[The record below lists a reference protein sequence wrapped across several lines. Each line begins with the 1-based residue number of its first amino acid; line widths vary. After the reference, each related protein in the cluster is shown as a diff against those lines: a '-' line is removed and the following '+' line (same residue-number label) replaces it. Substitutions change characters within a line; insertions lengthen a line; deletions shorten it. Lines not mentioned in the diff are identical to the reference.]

1 MFLNYR
7 TLRSANLKE
16 MEKRWT
22 PIPAEEDKITELQ
35 ELLNIH
41 SIPARLL
48 LRQGIESKTEAE
60 RFFNPSLDHLYDPF
74 RMLGMTGAVERIHEA
89 IEKDERILI
98 YGDYDVDGVTSVTL
112 LFSFLSHFTSNID
125 YYIPDRY
132 KEGYGVSK
140 QGIDYA
146 AQNGI
151 TLIISVDCGIKAVE
165 RVREARQRNI
175 DFIICDHHL
184 PGAKLPE
191 AQAILDPKQPDCEY
205 PYKDL
210 SGCGI
215 AFKLAQAYGTANG
228 WLLSELKPFLDLVV
242 VSIASD
248 IVPITGENRVLAYFG
263 LKKLNDQ
270 PRPGFVALLKLLD
283 NRAHLKIED
292 IVFGIGPM
300 LNAAGRIADARQAVR
315 LLLSEDSSVT
325 QDYARLLQQKNELR
339 KTYDQMIVAEAT
351 AIIARQPD
359 SKNSKSIVLFH
370 PQWHKGVI
378 GIAASRIVERFYKP
392 TIILTKSNGKAVG
405 SARSIQGFDIYEA
418 IKSCKHLLD
427 SFGGH
432 QYAAGLTLDID
443 KVDAFRDAFEAAV
456 QTRITSL
463 PAIPEI
469 NYFAQLPL
477 SEITP
482 DFLQQLKAF
491 APFGPGNRNPVFVSF
506 GVEDTGYAQVLK
518 TQHLRLQLRQNGSAG
533 IRAMAFKQAEH
544 FPGVKEQAF
553 HICYTIQENH
563 WNGRT
568 NLQLNIKDI
577 KFGTLG

>member
-1 MFLNYR
+1 
-7 TLRSANLKE
+7 
-16 MEKRWT
+16 MEKCWK
-22 PIPAEEDKITELQ
+22 PIPANEDKITELQ
-35 ELLNIH
+35 ELLNIQ

-60 RFFNPSLDHLYDPF
+60 RFLNPSLDHLYDPF
-74 RMLGMTGAVERIHEA
+74 RMLGMTKAVERIHEA

-165 RVREARQRNI
+165 RVREARQRDI

-270 PRPGFVALLKLLD
+270 PRLGFVALLKLLD

-359 SKNSKSIVLFH
+359 SKNNKSIVLFH

-432 QYAAGLTLDID
+432 QYAAGLTMDID

-456 QTRITSL
+456 QPRITSL

-482 DFLQQLKAF
+482 NFWQQLKAF

-518 TQHLRLQLRQNGSAG
+518 TQHLRLQLRQNGSTG

>member
-60 RFFNPSLDHLYDPF
+60 RFLNPSLDHLYDPF
-74 RMLGMTGAVERIHEA
+74 RMLGMTEAVERIHEA

-112 LFSFLSHFTSNID
+112 LFSFLGHFTNNID

-228 WLLSELKPFLDLVV
+228 WLLSELRPFLDLVV

-270 PRPGFVALLKLLD
+270 PRPGFLALLKLLD
-283 NRAHLKIED
+283 NRVHLKIED

-359 SKNSKSIVLFH
+359 SKNNKSIVLFH

-432 QYAAGLTLDID
+432 QYAAGLTMDID

-456 QTRITSL
+456 QPRITSL

-482 DFLQQLKAF
+482 NFWQQLKAF

-577 KFGTLG
+577 KFGALG